1 MSEKYVMQA
10 WLREETGKNAMRRLR
25 KKGLLPGIIF
35 GRSGE
40 TTPVNFNP
48 KDLEKIIHSETG
60 FNTIFTMDVE
70 GLTKDNLR
78 QVLIK
83 EYQVDPVTHNFIHV
97 SFYRVRMDRKVE
109 ISVPIIAD
117 GIPIG
122 VKDQGGTLDH
132 TMREIEIR
140 CLPGDIPDAIH
151 INVGQMKIGDHVRV
165 SELSIPGGVQVM
177 EDPDNVVLHV
187 VPPRKVVEAV
197 PAEEVAEGEE
207 AAAPEEGGEPA
218 EEE

>member
-1 MSEKYVMQA
+1 MSDKFVMQA

-25 KKGLLPGIIF
+25 KKGFVPGIIF

-40 TTPVNFNP
+40 TTMVNFNP
-48 KDLEKIIHSETG
+48 KDLEKVIHSETG
-60 FNTIFTMDVE
+60 FNTIFTMDVD

-83 EYQVDPVTHNFIHV
+83 DYQVDPVTHTFIHV

-117 GIPIG
+117 GTPVG
-122 VKDQGGTLDH
+122 VKEQGGTLDH

-140 CLPGDIPDAIH
+140 CLPGDIPDSIR
-151 INVGQMKIGDHVRV
+151 IDVDQMKIGDHVRV
-165 SELSIPGGVQVM
+165 SELQIPEGVEIM

-187 VPPRKVVEAV
+187 MPPRKVVEAV
-197 PAEEVAEGEE
+197 PEAEVEVGEE
-207 AAAPEEGGEPA
+207 AAAPEEGEEAAGE
-218 EEE
+218 E